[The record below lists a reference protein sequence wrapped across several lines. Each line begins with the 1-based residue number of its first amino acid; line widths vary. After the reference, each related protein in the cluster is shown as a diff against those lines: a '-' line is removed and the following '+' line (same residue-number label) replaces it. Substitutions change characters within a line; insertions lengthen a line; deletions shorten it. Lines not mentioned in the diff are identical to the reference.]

1 MQEYLA
7 ETDAIE
13 KCKERMRLSAMQIR
27 WVEFIN
33 FCMENT
39 FFKDTEPPRKIV
51 QCLKVLNILLKLN
64 AKETWEDLVKI
75 LPTEGTKLRMQD
87 FNFYAVPDE
96 EEMEKLEVIMTDQ
109 FYPELM
115 VTQPTRLAC

>member
-1 MQEYLA
+1 M
-7 ETDAIE
+7 
-13 KCKERMRLSAMQIR
+13 
-27 WVEFIN
+27 
-33 FCMENT
+33 
-39 FFKDTEPPRKIV
+39 
-51 QCLKVLNILLKLN
+51 LKLN

-96 EEMEKLEVIMTDQ
+96 EDMEKLEVIMTDE

-115 VTQPTRLAC
+115 ETQPTRLACEWALGAIELLSRVPKAIRLQEQVDTIKRTRSVSHISVEPQVDSVPQSAKVGGTS